1 MAPVEKWSDQVTVVH
16 LADDP
21 QFTEELESF
30 EKTEAADK
38 DMVLD
43 FAAVH
48 FINSSNL
55 ARVLRLRTK
64 LTENNRRLVL
74 CNVKTQVWSTM
85 LMTGLDKLF
94 DFADSVSSAL
104 TSLQLGH

>member
-1 MAPVEKWSDQVTVVH
+1 MPPVEKWSDQVTVVH

-21 QFTEELESF
+21 QFSEELEAF
-30 EKTEAADK
+30 EKTEMPDR
-38 DMVLD
+38 DLVLD

-64 LTENNRRLVL
+64 LTASNRRLVL

-94 DFADSVSSAL
+94 DFSDSVSSAL
-104 TSLQLGH
+104 TSLQLS

>member
-1 MAPVEKWSDQVTVVH
+1 MPPVEKWSEQVTIVH

-21 QFTEELESF
+21 QFSEELEVF
-30 EKTEAADK
+30 ERTELPDK
-38 DMVLD
+38 DLVLD

-64 LTENNRRLVL
+64 LTESNRRLVL

-104 TSLQLGH
+104 TSLQLS

>member
-1 MAPVEKWSDQVTVVH
+1 MPPVEKWSDQDSVVQ

-21 QFTEELESF
+21 QFTEELEAF
-30 EKTEAADK
+30 EKVEKADK
-38 DMVLD
+38 DLVLD

-64 LTENNRRLVL
+64 LTEGNRRLVL

-94 DFADSVSSAL
+94 DFSDSVSSAL
-104 TSLQLGH
+104 TSLQLS

>member
-21 QFTEELESF
+21 QFTEELETF
-30 EKTEAADK
+30 EKTGVADK
-38 DMVLD
+38 DLVLD

-64 LTENNRRLVL
+64 LSEANRRLVL

-94 DFADSVSSAL
+94 DFSDSVSTAL
-104 TSLQLGH
+104 ASLQLGN